1 MMEKPVKNPLVYV
14 VSGGKGV
21 AGHSMLQSLLV
32 QYPENNIQV
41 VIVPD
46 VRSTEKADEA
56 IVKIMRTGGFV
67 VHTLVTRDLRNYF
80 IQLCDINGIHHA
92 DMMGKM
98 ADFIEQDLGLKS
110 INEPGLFHRIN
121 APYFQRVEA
130 IEYTMEHD
138 DGVNPERL
146 FDADVILTG
155 VSRAGKTPLSIYM
168 AMFGWK
174 VANVPLVEGI
184 QPPEELF
191 KVDPRRVFGLL
202 ISAEHLI
209 AHRHKRLAMMGQ
221 FPTDSYTDQH
231 TVRKELMYANLIFE
245 RGGFTKINVTNKP
258 IESTANEILHQISD
272 RFGHSEQKLS
282 L

>member
-1 MMEKPVKNPLVYV
+1 MEKPTKNALVYV

-41 VIVPD
+41 IIVPD
-46 VRSTEKADEA
+46 VQSPEKADEA
-56 IVKIMRTGGFV
+56 IAKIIRTGGFV
-67 VHTLVTRDLRNYF
+67 VHTLVTRDLRHYF
-80 IQLCDINGIHHA
+80 IKLCEINGIKHA
-92 DMMGKM
+92 DMMGPM
-98 ADFIEQDLGLKS
+98 ADFIEHDLQLKS
-110 INEPGLFHRIN
+110 INDPGLFHRVN
-121 APYFQRVEA
+121 APYFQRIEA

-138 DGVNPERL
+138 DGLNPERL
-146 FDADVILTG
+146 LDADVILTG

-184 QPPEELF
+184 LPPDELF

-209 AHRHKRLAMMGQ
+209 SHRHKRLLSMGQ
-221 FPTDSYTDQH
+221 FPTESYTDH
-231 TVRKELMYANLIFE
+231 HSVRKELLYANLIFE

-258 IESTANEILHQISD
+258 IESTANEILQLITD